1 MATAVEEH
9 VDTHGGRPAN
19 VPNKG
24 LVLFVVKAS
33 PTSAVNSVKLV
44 MLLEELGVPH
54 EVVVLNNPGIEGWF
68 KQINPLGLIPALED
82 DVRTAAGIS
91 TQRVNVF
98 ESSSCMTFLADKYD
112 TENVFC
118 GRDLHERTIVGNWMA
133 LHTASLGPTAKWW
146 LWFKVKSPNT
156 IGNTLDLLAKAI
168 RDQYDILERRLS
180 EPSQEYVALLD
191 RATIADFVNLPFANA
206 QIASTAGFDFRDWP
220 NLSTWSEKMLARPA
234 VKRAMARVQ
243 MFGVEEDQVNGT
255 PSDSH

>member
-133 LHTASLGPTAKWW
+133 LHTASLGPTAKCESGSRSH
-146 LWFKVKSPNT
+146 SPSDVS
-156 IGNTLDLLAKAI
+156 LRLAKAI